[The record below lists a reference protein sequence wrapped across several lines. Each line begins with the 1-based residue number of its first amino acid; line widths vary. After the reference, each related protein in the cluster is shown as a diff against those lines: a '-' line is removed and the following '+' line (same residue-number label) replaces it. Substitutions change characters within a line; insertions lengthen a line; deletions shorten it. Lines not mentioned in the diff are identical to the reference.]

1 MITSDAVIWNAS
13 TDEHPARTAS
23 QRSYSAVAK
32 GDLAEWLTV
41 YAADAVLEDPVG
53 PSMFD
58 PEGKGHHGH
67 EGISAF
73 WKLAIEP
80 IDTFEFTINE
90 SFANGSTCANLGQH
104 QDDVRGRQL
113 HRDRPDHGLRR
124 QRRRHRRLD
133 EGLLGAGPH
142 DGVVHP
148 RGLSHAPEW
157 ATTHSTKGR

>member
-1 MITSDAVIWNAS
+1 MITSDAITWTAPN
-13 TDEHPARTAS
+13 DLHPARTAS

-41 YAADAVLEDPVG
+41 YAEDAVLEDPVG

-80 IDTFEFTINE
+80 IATFEFEIYE
-90 SFANGSTCANLGQH
+90 SFANPGSNTCANIGSI
-104 QDDVRGRQL
+104 RTTF
-113 HRDRPDHGLRR
+113 PDGSHTTTELIMVY
-124 QRRRHRRLD
+124 
-133 EGLLGAGPH
+133 
-142 DGVVHP
+142 VVH
-148 RGLSHAPEW
+148 ED
-157 ATTHSTKGR
+157 GRVASMKAYWEPDRTMASFTPA